1 MAPPMPELPEPDND
15 RLLSPTTGRVV
26 SSAFNNLAN
35 TVLSNNARTL
45 DDLVHEMLRPLI
57 KSWLDEN
64 LPTVVERLVRA
75 EIERVAR
82 GGR

>member
-1 MAPPMPELPEPDND
+1 MPELPEPDND
-15 RLLSPTTGRVV
+15 RLLSPTTGRMV
-26 SSAFNNLAN
+26 SSAFNSLAN